1 MGNAEHCGGIAGG
14 KWVHLH
20 DNVHVVGLLYIDRDY
35 CVETDD
41 TA

>member
-1 MGNAEHCGGIAGG
+1 VGNAEHCGGIAGG

-20 DNVHVVGLLYIDRDY
+20 DDVHVVGLYIDRDY
-35 CVETDD
+35 CVEPND